1 MKRLI
6 FLLIVIVGGYL
17 VYRIAGDYWVLGWLG
32 LCLAFALTCRK
43 LHLGDALRLWG
54 IVLAIVAVML
64 GGGLIIARQWG
75 GAAYGVWIVFCL
87 ILLMIFK
94 NRIVRLIPIFY
105 LAEIFEEVVKEAT
118 EKESE

>member
-1 MKRLI
+1 MKKLAFGLI
-6 FLLIVIVGGYL
+6 LIVGGYF
-17 VYRIAGDYWVLGWLG
+17 VYRLAGDYWLG

-54 IVLAIVAVML
+54 IVLAIVAIML
-64 GGGLIIARQWG
+64 GGGLIIARQWGG

-87 ILLMIFK
+87 ILLMVLR
-94 NRIVRLIPIFY
+94 NRIIRLIPILH
-105 LAEIFEEVVKEAT
+105 LAQLFEEVVEEAT